1 MKKKI
6 LIALA
11 IVLALAVLLA
21 VVGLTVF
28 NSKYISSK
36 EAIQIA
42 LEDSA
47 IERQNL
53 REVDCEFEWSPYS
66 AWYEISIDIHGF
78 EHEYSI
84 DAVSGEI
91 LHSSVRPD

>member
-6 LIALA
+6 LTVLV
-11 IVLALAVLLA
+11 IVLVLAVLIA
-21 VVGLTVF
+21 VIGMVVF
-28 NSKYISSK
+28 NNKYISHK
-36 EAIQIA
+36 EAVEIA

-47 IERQNL
+47 VERKNL
-53 REVDCEFEWSPYS
+53 REVDWDFEWSPYS

-91 LHSSVRPD
+91 LHSSHKPD

>member
-6 LIALA
+6 LIAF
-11 IVLALAVLLA
+11 VAVLVLFA
-21 VVGLTVF
+21 VAAGIGIMIF
-28 NSKYISSK
+28 NARYISPK
-36 EAIQIA
+36 EAVEIA
-42 LEDSA
+42 MEDSA
-47 IERQNL
+47 VERQNL
-53 REVDCEFEWSPYS
+53 REVDWDFEWSPYS

-91 LHSSVRPD
+91 LHSSHKPD